1 MSKDISRR
9 DFLRGT
15 VAGVLGL
22 AAVNVVGCAAPSGA
36 SDTTTAAGTTE
47 AGTAAAAS
55 TASETTAAAN
65 GMYTP
70 GTYSATVKGYSS
82 YITATV
88 TFSADAITDCVI
100 EASGETADIGG
111 VAAEEMAKL
120 IVEEQSVD
128 VTTSATAAITVPA
141 VKKAVNNCIAQAQG
155 TAEPLN
161 ENAGEGDS
169 DDWLGTAPEI
179 SDSQISSVKDTSLL
193 IIGAGNGG
201 MMAAATAAEAGIDF
215 MVCEQNAAMGDTR
228 HWIGAVDTEAMKEAN
243 VTVQKDRLL
252 NELAR
257 YASYKCDMDVIKMWM
272 KNSAEMV
279 SWLESLGMSASVHI
293 APESHV
299 GGNNMEYYVPSIWH
313 TIDLPEGSE
322 AQNRNEFLEQYI
334 KGKGYDVTYSM
345 TLVRLVQEASGKVS
359 GAIFSDA
366 SGAYVKVNADN
377 VILATGGYPGNP
389 KMVKA
394 LSPIINECV
403 TANSYYAPDT
413 GMGIRAG
420 IWAGAKMDTEC
431 APMIFDRGIVAPGV
445 KAGYVDDGHGNL
457 VFPGTMGQFIMGTQP
472 YLKVNKEGYRFAN
485 ESCPYD
491 FLNYAASLQTDG
503 VYAAILDSDVNQ
515 DIIDYD
521 QYGCAQIAVDI
532 AQGGGIIPMLEGQ
545 IESGLVFKADTIEDL
560 AAQMGLPADTLVATV
575 TRYNELCQ
583 NGADDDFG
591 KEAYRMHALDT
602 APFYGYYMGGSLL
615 TTCDGLRINR
625 KCQVYDTNHQIIDGL
640 YCIGDCSG
648 SFFCGNY
655 PEYFV
660 GVAVGRTMTQGR
672 YAVKAIM
679 GEEF

>member
-1 MSKDISRR
+1 MSKNISRR

-15 VAGVLGL
+15 AAGALGL
-22 AAVNVVGCAAPSGA
+22 AAIGLTGCASP
-36 SDTTTAAGTTE
+36 
-47 AGTAAAAS
+47 AAS
-55 TASETTAAAN
+55 TTAAASDETAADTAAATTAAETAAA
-65 GMYTP
+65 GGLYTP

-88 TFSADAITDCVI
+88 TFDANSITDCVI
-100 EASGETADIGG
+100 DAAGETETIGL
-111 VAAEEMAKL
+111 AAASEMASL
-120 IVEEQSVD
+120 IVENQSVD
-128 VTTSATAAITVPA
+128 VVTSATAAITVPA
-141 VKKAVNNCIAQAQG
+141 VRKAVNNCIAQAQG
-155 TAEPLN
+155 TAAALN
-161 ENAGEGDS
+161 ENAGGNES

-179 SDSQISSVKDTSLL
+179 ADSEISSVVDTSLL
-193 IIGAGNGG
+193 IVGAGNGG
-201 MMAAATAAEAGIDF
+201 MMAAATAAEAGLDF
-215 MVCEQNAAMGDTR
+215 MICEQNAALGETR
-228 HWIGAVDTEAMKEAN
+228 HWVGAVDTDAMRRAG
-243 VTVQKDRLL
+243 VTIQKDRLL
-252 NELAR
+252 NEIAR

-272 KNSAEMV
+272 NNSAEMV
-279 SWLESLGMSASVHI
+279 AWLESLGMTPSIHI

-313 TIDLPEGSE
+313 TIDLPEGSD
-322 AQNRNEFLEQYI
+322 AGSRNGFLEQYI
-334 KGKGYDVTYSM
+334 QQKGYEVSYSM
-345 TLVRLVQEASGKVS
+345 TLIRLVQEASGKVT
-359 GAIFSDA
+359 GAIFTDA
-366 SGAYVKVNADN
+366 NGAYVKVNADN

-394 LSPIINECV
+394 LAPIIDECV

-420 IWAGAKMDTEC
+420 LWAGAKMDTEC

-457 VFPGTMGQFIMGTQP
+457 VFPGTMSQYMLGTQP
-472 YLKVNKEGYRFAN
+472 HLKVNKEGLRFAN

-503 VYAAILDSDVNQ
+503 VYAAIMDSDVNQ

-521 QYGCAQIAVDI
+521 QYGCAQIAVYM
-532 AQGGGIIPMLEGQ
+532 AQGNAIIPALEDQ
-545 IESGLVFKADTIEDL
+545 IEAGLVFKADTIEEL
-560 AAQMGLPADTLVATV
+560 AAQMGLPADALTATV
-575 TRYNELCQ
+575 ARYNELCQ
-583 NGADDDFG
+583 KGADDDFG
-591 KEAYRMHALDT
+591 KEPYRMHALDT

-625 KCQVYDTNHQIIDGL
+625 KCQVYDTNHQVIEGL
-640 YCIGDCSG
+640 YCVGDCSG
-648 SFFCGNY
+648 GFFSGNY

-672 YAVKAIM
+672 YAVKAIL